1 MVCKRVVCECPISI
15 CGRVLLA
22 NLVVLLIF
30 SYDIILRMDW
40 LARHSVVIDCAWK
53 QVILTPWGDGEVTY
67 VGSRVRSLPPTIL
80 AVRARKLIIIGGQ
93 AFQALVVAP
102 TKQAKKDLLDI
113 PVVYEYPDVFSTDY
127 SRLPP

>member
-1 MVCKRVVCECPISI
+1 
-15 CGRVLLA
+15 
-22 NLVVLLIF
+22 
-30 SYDIILRMDW
+30 
-40 LARHSVVIDCAWK
+40 
-53 QVILTPWGDGEVTY
+53 VTY

-93 AFQALVVAP
+93 AFLALIVAP

-113 PVVYEYPDVFSTDY
+113 PVVYEYPDVFSMDY